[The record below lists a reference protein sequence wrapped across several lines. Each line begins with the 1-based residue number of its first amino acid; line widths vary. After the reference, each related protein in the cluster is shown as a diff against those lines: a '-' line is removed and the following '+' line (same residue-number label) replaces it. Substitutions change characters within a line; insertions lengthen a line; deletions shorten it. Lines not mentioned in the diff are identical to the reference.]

1 MCLRGSTHDS
11 KVPGPTTRS
20 RGPAV
25 SGLGAVNMLHLK
37 VLCAQN
43 DGCFDENKCQLL
55 TTRGFFLMLW
65 HQIISRIF
73 TPGDFE

>member
-55 TTRGFFLMLW
+55 TARGFFFDALASNNIKNLHTRGF
-65 HQIISRIF
+65 
-73 TPGDFE
+73 